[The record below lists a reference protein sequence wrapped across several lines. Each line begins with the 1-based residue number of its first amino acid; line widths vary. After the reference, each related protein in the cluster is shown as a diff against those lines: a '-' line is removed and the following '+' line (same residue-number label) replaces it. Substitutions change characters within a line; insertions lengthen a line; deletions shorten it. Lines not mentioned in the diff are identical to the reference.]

1 MHVMWWIP
9 SKRIALGLYRGGHDL
24 GMALTAR
31 VRPAAGEPDG
41 ALVLFHGRG
50 ADEND
55 LFPLL
60 DALDPE
66 RRFVGATP
74 RGPLSLPPGGAHWY
88 VLGGIGTPEAT
99 TFHASY
105 AAASEW
111 LDGFLQEHGVGQD
124 RLVLGGFS
132 QGGVM
137 AYSLGLGR
145 GRRRPAGLA
154 VFSSFIPTVE
164 GFELD
169 LSPPLPPVAIGH
181 GTLDPVIGVEWGRQA
196 REVLE
201 AAGAE
206 VLYRET
212 PMYHQIDPEFVREVA
227 GWLRRVIPP
236 RK

>member
-1 MHVMWWIP
+1 
-9 SKRIALGLYRGGHDL
+9 
-24 GMALTAR
+24 MALTAR
-31 VRPAAGEPDG
+31 VRPAAGEPEG

-66 RRFVGATP
+66 GRFVSATP

-88 VLGGIGTPEAT
+88 VLGGIGTPETT
-99 TFHASY
+99 TFHASCS
-105 AAASEW
+105 AALDW
-111 LDGFLQEHGVGQD
+111 LDGFLAEHGLGHD
-124 RLVLGGFS
+124 RLVLGGVS

-145 GRRRPAGLA
+145 GRPRPAALT
-154 VFSSFIPTVE
+154 VFSSFIPKVG

-181 GTLDPVIGVEWGRQA
+181 GERDPVIGVEWGRQA
-196 REVLE
+196 LEVLE

-212 PMYHQIDPEFVREVA
+212 PMYHQIDPDFVREVA
-227 GWLRRVIPP
+227 LWLRRVIPP
-236 RK
+236 RG

>member
-1 MHVMWWIP
+1 
-9 SKRIALGLYRGGHDL
+9 
-24 GMALTAR
+24 MALIAR
-31 VRPAAGEPDG
+31 TRPASRDPEG

-50 ADEND
+50 ADESD
-55 LFPLL
+55 LFPVL

-66 RRFVGATP
+66 RRLVGATP

-99 TFHASY
+99 TFGASF

-111 LDGFLQEHGVGQD
+111 VDDFLSEHGLGYE

-132 QGGVM
+132 QGGAM
-137 AYSLGLGR
+137 TYALGLGS
-145 GRRRPAGLA
+145 GRPRAAVLT
-154 VFSSFIPTVE
+154 VFSSFIPIVE

-181 GTLDPVIGVEWGRQA
+181 GTLDQVIGVEWGRQA
-196 REVLE
+196 RELLE
-201 AAGAE
+201 GAGAE

-212 PMYHQIDPEFVREVA
+212 PMYHQLDPQFVREVSV
-227 GWLRRVIPP
+227 WLKEKLRL
-236 RK
+236 

>member
-1 MHVMWWIP
+1 
-9 SKRIALGLYRGGHDL
+9 
-24 GMALTAR
+24 MALTAR
-31 VRPAAGEPDG
+31 MRRAVGEPEG
-41 ALVLFHGRG
+41 ALVFFHGRG

-66 RRFVGATP
+66 GRFVGATP

-88 VLGGIGTPEAT
+88 ALGGIPTPEAT

-111 LDGFLQEHGVGQD
+111 LDGFLEEQGVGHD

-145 GRRRPAGLA
+145 GRPRPAALA
-154 VFSSFIPTVE
+154 VFSSFMPTVE

-181 GTLDPVIGVEWGRQA
+181 GTLDPVIEVEWGRQA
-196 REVLE
+196 RDVLE

-212 PMYHQIDPEFVREVA
+212 PMYHQIDPQFLLGVA
-227 GWLRRVIPP
+227 PWLRRVIPP
-236 RK
+236 RG

>member
-1 MHVMWWIP
+1 VV
-9 SKRIALGLYRGGHDL
+9 SLA
-24 GMALTAR
+24 AR
-31 VRPAAGEPDG
+31 VRPAAGAPEG

-50 ADEND
+50 ADEFD

-66 RRFVGATP
+66 RRLVGATP

-88 VLGGIGTPEAT
+88 ALGGIGTPEPT
-99 TFHASY
+99 TFFESY
-105 AAASEW
+105 EAAAAW
-111 LDGFLQEHGVGQD
+111 LDAFLAEHVIGFD

-137 AYSLGLGR
+137 TYALGLGA
-145 GRRRPAGLA
+145 GRPRPAALIA
-154 VFSSFIPTVE
+154 LSSFIPTVE

-181 GTLDPVIGVEWGRQA
+181 GTRDNVIGVEWGRRA
-196 REVLE
+196 RALLE
-201 AAGAE
+201 QAGAE

-212 PMYHQIDPEFVREVA
+212 PMFHQIDPEFVREIA
-227 GWLRRVIPP
+227 EWLPI
-236 RK
+236 

>member
-1 MHVMWWIP
+1 V
-9 SKRIALGLYRGGHDL
+9 S
-24 GMALTAR
+24 LTAR
-31 VRPAAGEPDG
+31 VRPAAAEPEG

-50 ADEND
+50 ADEHA

-66 RRFVGATP
+66 RRLVGATA

-99 TFHASY
+99 TFHASHS
-105 AAASEW
+105 AASEW
-111 LDGFLQEHGVGQD
+111 LDGVLREHDVGHD

-137 AYSLGLGR
+137 AYSLGLGK
-145 GRRRPAGLA
+145 GRARPAGIIAL
-154 VFSSFIPTVE
+154 SSFLPTVA

-181 GTLDPVIGVEWGRQA
+181 GTLDPVIEVEWGRRA
-196 REVLE
+196 RAALE
-201 AAGAE
+201 EAGAE

-212 PMYHQIDPEFVREVA
+212 PMFHQIDPDFIPVLSAWIER
-227 GWLRRVIPP
+227 LLPP
-236 RK
+236 RA